1 MDTLFF
7 SLAVTLNALFI
18 FIGVD
23 ETPDFLS
30 ALCVS
35 LFFSLLLLLITLLEM
50 LVLGG
55 IFSLLHKDKY

>member
-7 SLAVTLNALFI
+7 TLAVTLNALFI
-18 FIGVD
+18 FVGID
-23 ETPDFLS
+23 PAPDFLN

-35 LFFSLLLLLITLLEM
+35 LFFSLLLLPLTLLEM